1 MKINTPKF
9 WFENTS
15 IIQIILSPLS
25 LIWLLASWL
34 IKKIKR
40 EERFSVPIICVG
52 NLIAGGGGKTPLTL
66 KLASLFLKKGYK
78 THIIKKQY
86 KSKNK
91 NQVVLVNKNSDPSIV
106 GDEAIL
112 AAYTTTTWLVKNR
125 IKGIRQAIKLGA
137 ELIILDDGYQDFSV
151 SKDYNIL
158 VVKDKQ
164 HFGNKSIIPAG
175 PLRENIKSGLQRTD
189 HIFYYG
195 TKDTIIPVLLKI
207 NKPITYVDIKYPKTQ
222 SLKKIKNKNVLAF
235 AGIAH
240 PENFFDS
247 ITYYGFCLR
256 KKISY
261 PDHYDYSERDIE
273 KIIDLS
279 LDLNLSVITTEK
291 DFIKIPKKLRPN
303 IFYIPFDIQF
313 NSANFYKSFISK
325 VSKID

>member
-9 WFENTS
+9 WFKNKS

-137 ELIILDDGYQDFSV
+137 ELIILDDGYQDYSV
-151 SKDYNIL
+151 FKDYNIL

-222 SLKKIKNKNVLAF
+222 FLKKIKNKNVLAF

-261 PDHYDYSERDIE
+261 PDHYDYSERDIK

-303 IFYIPFDIQF
+303 IF
-313 NSANFYKSFISK
+313 
-325 VSKID
+325 